1 MGTQPPP
8 VEEITFPPR
17 NIHPPIVPAREE
29 GDRQRQRPDPPL
41 QEATTA
47 TMETTSET
55 VETTLTVGSTEV
67 SSSDQTTA
75 ATITATT
82 SVTTALTVEDVV
94 DLEDSETDS
103 DDEFEPGKI
112 SAIEDLDMDDDYSD
126 WIPDL
131 KNETRHNKR
140 YYF

>member
-1 MGTQPPP
+1 M
-8 VEEITFPPR
+8 
-17 NIHPPIVPAREE
+17 
-29 GDRQRQRPDPPL
+29 
-41 QEATTA
+41 
-47 TMETTSET
+47 
-55 VETTLTVGSTEV
+55 

-75 ATITATT
+75 ATTTTTT

-112 SAIEDLDMDDDYSD
+112 PAIEDLDMDDDYSD
-126 WIPDL
+126 WISDL

>member
-17 NIHPPIVPAREE
+17 NICPQIVPARKE
-29 GDRQRQRPDPPL
+29 GDGQRQRPDPPP

-47 TMETTSET
+47 TMETTS
-55 VETTLTVGSTEV
+55 ETTLTVGSTEV

-75 ATITATT
+75 ATITTTT
-82 SVTTALTVEDVV
+82 SVTTALTVEDIV